1 MRLLLWLLLL
11 LNVVLLAYFQLGSQ
25 QPAGPLAGHQ
35 PIDPGKLKI
44 VTPEELARLP
54 KKGEIPLSAS
64 PSPSPAT
71 ASMPVASCYEWGSFA
86 VPDAARAKAA
96 LDRIGLESIAK
107 PQTPQEAVRYWVY
120 IPPRESLEKAQ
131 AKVDEIK
138 ALGIEESF
146 IIQEPKW
153 RFAVSLG
160 VFKADALATKFLEE
174 LHSRGI
180 KSAVKGRR
188 NQEGWQTG
196 YTIKNV
202 LPAQAEEIGKLK
214 PDFPGSE
221 LKQINCP

>member
-11 LNVVLLAYFQLGSQ
+11 SNVALLAYFQLGSQ
-25 QPAGPLAGHQ
+25 QPVGPLAGHQ
-35 PIDPGKLKI
+35 AIDPGKIRIL
-44 VTPEELARLP
+44 TPEELARLP
-54 KKGEIPLSAS
+54 KKGEITASVS
-64 PSPSPAT
+64 PSA
-71 ASMPVASCYEWGSFA
+71 ASMPVASCFEWGSFA
-86 VPDAARAKAA
+86 DPDAARAKAA
-96 LDRIGLESIAK
+96 LDRIGLESTAK
-107 PQTPQEAVRYWVY
+107 PQTPQEAIRYWVY

-221 LKQINCP
+221 LKQVNCQ